1 MSSSEGDHDGYNMV
15 YNIWYQYYEW
25 DCLGCNSRQETHL
38 KEFSIYECRPE
49 ENECDRK
56 IKQDYL

>member
-1 MSSSEGDHDGYNMV
+1 MSSSEGDHDGYNML

-38 KEFSIYECRPE
+38 KEFSI
-49 ENECDRK
+49 
-56 IKQDYL
+56 